1 MPLFFIISISCC
13 WNNWVKNFELE
24 ANYPFLKSFRSID
37 FLSHVILYFVID
49 SELKQGSSWIQYRNW
64 KESLFR
70 CYSMLWSLMRINILH
85 SYWCHGISF
94 LPQVMQAALMAQAAL
109 VRGQVQAQAAFMLNQ
124 MNMRQQNPS
133 SASNSK
139 LPNTMIN
146 SKGDLQQMQG
156 TGNSGL
162 GEPFVNI
169 CQINCIWEPFNVLQM
184 VFLSQIKSIWFPKKV
199 NYSCEPKN
207 GTLPRRNLENE
218 TSLESFL

>member
-1 MPLFFIISISCC
+1 
-13 WNNWVKNFELE
+13 
-24 ANYPFLKSFRSID
+24 
-37 FLSHVILYFVID
+37 
-49 SELKQGSSWIQYRNW
+49 
-64 KESLFR
+64 
-70 CYSMLWSLMRINILH
+70 MRINILH

-184 VFLSQIKSIWFPKKV
+184 VFLSQIKSI
-199 NYSCEPKN
+199 
-207 GTLPRRNLENE
+207 
-218 TSLESFL
+218 